1 MTRKRPRSELSG
13 VLVTVRI
20 PQRYRAL
27 LDTRAEDKDW
37 SLSYTVIDLIER
49 AWKVPEANRVIP
61 PLPKEEKS

>member
-49 AWKVPEANRVIP
+49 AWKVPADNRVIP
-61 PLPKEEKS
+61 PLPKEKP